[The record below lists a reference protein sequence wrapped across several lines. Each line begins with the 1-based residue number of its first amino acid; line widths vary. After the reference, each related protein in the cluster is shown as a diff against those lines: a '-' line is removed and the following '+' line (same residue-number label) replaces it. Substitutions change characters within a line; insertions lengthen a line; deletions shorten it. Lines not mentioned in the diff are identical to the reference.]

1 MNPQALAHLF
11 QSRTQSAP
19 EILAV
24 APGRVNLIGEHT
36 DYNDGFVFPAAIDK
50 EVMVAARV
58 SQGSTTLFSEQTGEG
73 DSFDAAT
80 VEPGQVEGWAAY
92 AAGMAW
98 VLREHTGRPMPNLE
112 AVVSSTVPM
121 GSGVSSSAAI
131 EMAFGVTWNRAAKL
145 GIDNKTMAKLAQRCE
160 NEFVG
165 VNCGIM
171 DQMASAMGREGH
183 AMFLDTRS
191 LDIQYAP
198 IPADLLIVICDTKKP
213 RALTDSAY
221 NERRSQCEE
230 AAGILGVGSLRDASL
245 EDLSAH
251 RDRMPEIV
259 WRRARHV
266 ITEDE
271 RSLVFRQALERQD
284 RQKIG
289 ELMRASHISLRD
301 DYEVSCAELDAM
313 AESCWSQPECVGARM
328 TGAGFGGACVAL
340 VSRDGLDSFTKGA
353 TRAYLARTHIEGSL
367 MVCRSVDGARCLEG
381 DRE

>member
-1 MNPQALAHLF
+1 MTHQALAELF
-11 QSRTQSAP
+11 QSRHASQP
-19 EILAV
+19 DLLAI

-50 EVMVAARV
+50 EVLVAAKV
-58 SQGSTTLFSEQTGEG
+58 SEVPTSLFSEQTGEG
-73 DSFDAAT
+73 ESFDAAT
-80 VEPGQVEGWAAY
+80 VVPGQVAGWAAY

-98 VLREHTGRPMPNLE
+98 VLREHTGQPMPNLT

-131 EMAFGVTWNRAAKL
+131 EMAFGVTWNKAASL
-145 GIDNKTMAKLAQRCE
+145 GIDNKTMARLAQRCE

-171 DQMASAMGREGH
+171 DQMASAMGKASH

-191 LDIQYAP
+191 LDIQYAS
-198 IPADLLIVICDTKKP
+198 IPDDLVIVICDTKKP

-230 AAGILGVGSLRDASL
+230 AARTMGVSTLRDASIAGL
-245 EDLSAH
+245 ESNV
-251 RDRMPEIV
+251 DRMSEV
-259 WRRARHV
+259 VYKRARHV
-266 ITEDE
+266 ITEDA
-271 RSLVFRQALERQD
+271 RSLRFRIALQEEN
-284 RQKIG
+284 KPEIG

-301 DYEVSCAELDAM
+301 DYEVSCVELDAM
-313 AESCWSQPECVGARM
+313 AESCWEQTGCVGARM

-340 VSRDGLDSFTKGA
+340 VEKDKLESFIKEA
-353 TRAYLARTHIEGSL
+353 TSAYQTRTQIVGSL
-367 MVCRSVDGARCLEG
+367 MVCHAVDGARCV
-381 DRE
+381 

>member
-1 MNPQALAHLF
+1 MTHEALADLF
-11 QSRTQSAP
+11 RSKHHTDP
-19 EILAV
+19 EILAI

-50 EVMVAARV
+50 EVLVAA
-58 SQGSTTLFSEQTGEG
+58 SQVGTQTTLFSEQTGDG
-73 DSFDAAT
+73 ASFDARS
-80 VEPGQVEGWAAY
+80 VSPGEVSGWAAY

-98 VLREHTGRPMPNLE
+98 VLREHTGQPMPNLQ
-112 AVVSSTVPM
+112 AAVSSTVPM

-131 EMAFGVTWNRAAKL
+131 EMAFGVTWNQAADL

-171 DQMASAMGREGH
+171 DQMASAMGMSGH

-198 IPADLLIVICDTKKP
+198 IPNDLLIVICDTKKP

-230 AAGILGVGSLRDASL
+230 AAKALGISSLRDAMLPDL
-245 EDLSAH
+245 EANAGKISGL
-251 RDRMPEIV
+251 V
-259 WRRARHV
+259 WKRARHV
-266 ITEDE
+266 ITEDD
-271 RSLVFRQALERQD
+271 RSLKFRVALQSGDKSE
-284 RQKIG
+284 IG
-289 ELMRASHISLRD
+289 ALMKASHISLRD

-313 AESCWSQPECVGARM
+313 AESCWDQNECVGARM

-340 VSRDGLDSFTKGA
+340 VESQGINAFIENVNL
-353 TRAYLARTHIEGSL
+353 AYQQRTGIVGSL
-367 MVCRSVDGARCLEG
+367 MVCQAVDGARCL
-381 DRE
+381 